1 MTTLV
6 IIRHG
11 QTDWNLHHRY
21 QGITDIPL
29 NSLGEEQAIKANALM
44 KSYHFDAVYCSDLD
58 RARTTARLALK
69 DVYPYERITFDRRLR
84 ERNFGAYE
92 GGPYDKEFLPK
103 DYRTAMEAD
112 PENFKFPEGESLNDV
127 KDRLEPLYKEI
138 LRKHPND
145 TVLLVA
151 HGTLLS
157 MLFFLVEDKPV
168 CDKTRRHLQNAEPF
182 EIKAGEQQ
190 K

>member
-58 RARTTARLALK
+58 RAKTTARLALK
-69 DVYPYERITFDRRLR
+69 DIYPYEKITFDRRLR

-103 DYRTAMEAD
+103 EYRTAMEAD
-112 PENFKFPEGESLNDV
+112 PENFKFPEGE
-127 KDRLEPLYKEI
+127 
-138 LRKHPND
+138 
-145 TVLLVA
+145 
-151 HGTLLS
+151 
-157 MLFFLVEDKPV
+157 
-168 CDKTRRHLQNAEPF
+168 
-182 EIKAGEQQ
+182 
-190 K
+190 

>member
-1 MTTLV
+1 MV
-6 IIRHG
+6 
-11 QTDWNLHHRY
+11 
-21 QGITDIPL
+21 
-29 NSLGEEQAIKANALM
+29 
-44 KSYHFDAVYCSDLD
+44 
-58 RARTTARLALK
+58 
-69 DVYPYERITFDRRLR
+69 
-84 ERNFGAYE
+84 
-92 GGPYDKEFLPK
+92 
-103 DYRTAMEAD
+103 AD

-182 EIKAGEQQ
+182 EIKTGEQQ